1 MVAQGDIM
9 FSELRHQ
16 WGIIGGRKENGINRK
31 REKGKEEKK
40 FKQHDA

>member
-31 REKGKEEKK
+31 REKEKEEKK

>member
-31 REKGKEEKK
+31 REKGKEETT
-40 FKQHDA
+40 